1 MLPASSA
8 NSEVKFKLRRT
19 PPASVADPREL
30 VMVELRILELLAL
43 ASRIVFAISVGTVTT
58 IIALLFLLVSNVL
71 IFEELLFV
79 KLVVFLG
86 LLVFRGFDVVEIFLN
101 TTRAVLVGLVA
112 HAVLVLLGLVLLGL
126 VGLVDL
132 VGLVVFAD
140 GITTGR
146 GGIFWN

>member
-1 MLPASSA
+1 
-8 NSEVKFKLRRT
+8 
-19 PPASVADPREL
+19 
-30 VMVELRILELLAL
+30 MVELRILELLAL
-43 ASRIVFAISVGTVTT
+43 GSRIVFAISVGTVTT

-126 VGLVDL
+126 VGLVGL
-132 VGLVVFAD
+132 VVLVVFASD
-140 GITTGR
+140 GITAGR
-146 GGIFWN
+146 CGIVWNQTLCQIGDCCGQAPFLQVVDRVV